1 MSKPVKFAQPFAIA
15 LRRVSLR
22 GFKRILQRS
31 TQNLFK
37 KVGRLLYVQKRRN
50 FQFFITF
57 FAFFP
62 KIYILHY
69 FAETKKKKE
78 TKKRKESLL
87 QRIKKCPVVSFEKEA
102 KSSIQDILITTRS
115 LNHKK
120 LKKKKSF
127 SVVTQSFKTSLGFV
141 D

>member
-1 MSKPVKFAQPFAIA
+1 MSSLLRLYLNQEKPTKRQFFCLSQVNFVQPFAVA
-15 LRRVSLR
+15 ACRVSLH
-22 GFKRILQRS
+22 GFKRVLQRKPL
-31 TQNLFK
+31 NLFK

-57 FAFFP
+57 LLFFP
-62 KIYILHY
+62 KFYIFHY
-69 FAETKKKKE
+69 FEETKKNNE

-115 LNHKK
+115 LNHRK
-120 LKKKKSF
+120 
-127 SVVTQSFKTSLGFV
+127 
-141 D
+141 